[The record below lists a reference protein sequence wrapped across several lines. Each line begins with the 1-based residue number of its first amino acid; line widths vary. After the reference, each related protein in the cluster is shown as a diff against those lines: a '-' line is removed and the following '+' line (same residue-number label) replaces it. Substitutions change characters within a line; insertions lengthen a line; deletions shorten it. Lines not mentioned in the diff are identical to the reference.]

1 MCLFDFYHL
10 EIISDIECNMDSVD
24 DNINALIENI
34 KISEHYAEAQR
45 NELNAVEIEISR
57 IKSEIMS
64 INLEKQELENDLN
77 KILTEVDKKEATLI
91 CIEKEIKILKDVN
104 KELKDTYEREN
115 KVLCEKQQEVWSNR
129 ELFCNN
135 LRQFAEDWGPLSSK
149 FTNKNIQALPAKEKI
164 SDDLKTLEESIVKAK
179 EELSA
184 AENNLM
190 KAKLL
195 KEKLIEEPE
204 WGEEFM
210 SLQACL
216 RKTQLEVEVL
226 EKQLE
231 LEKQEQCRKPKDSRQ
246 LMFFPEPPLHHSTN
260 TKSASL
266 LGACSSYYQER
277 SHAPMMDK
285 KFYGGSCMN
294 DLSSINKFVVKR
306 PVAAIAPAIDLSQQ
320 EKIDDEFRPS
330 DPKKACTFIPKKP
343 SSLSKKFFTHSNSW
357 SQLEKELS
365 DLLRKDL
372 PKS

>member
-164 SDDLKTLEESIVKAK
+164 SVNQWSCSKSLMCGSDVNDEESISLDDLKTLEESIVKAK

-266 LGACSSYYQER
+266 LGACSSYYQGLYIH
-277 SHAPMMDK
+277 S
-285 KFYGGSCMN
+285 
-294 DLSSINKFVVKR
+294 
-306 PVAAIAPAIDLSQQ
+306 
-320 EKIDDEFRPS
+320 
-330 DPKKACTFIPKKP
+330 KKAKLIVQKV
-343 SSLSKKFFTHSNSW
+343 LHS
-357 SQLEKELS
+357 Q
-365 DLLRKDL
+365 
-372 PKS
+372 